1 MLEDGNCSGIYK
13 VDMLIGKFEQIIRG
27 FFSARKKDPTDIGS
41 FLRVDFFQM
50 LLRKTEPQCM

>member
-41 FLRVDFFQM
+41 FFRVVQNGATM
-50 LLRKTEPQCM
+50 YVIIV